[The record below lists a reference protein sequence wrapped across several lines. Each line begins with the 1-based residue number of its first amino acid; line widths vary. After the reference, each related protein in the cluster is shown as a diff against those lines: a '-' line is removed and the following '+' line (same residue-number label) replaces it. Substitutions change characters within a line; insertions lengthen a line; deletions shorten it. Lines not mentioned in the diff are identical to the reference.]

1 VADIVADTDAVADTV
16 APSAAAVVDMVASSS
31 AAAAAADVVASSAA
45 VADSVTS
52 SAAVVADTVASPAA
66 ADMDRVDIH
75 SVLMETETEEMMA
88 QSQVLEPEVVEG
100 EHRIRR
106 EDTEVVEEVGASS
119 YSPLAWHY
127 EMIVDVDVEKSLV
140 ELSWHV
146 HSCEGSHDLWS
157 HSNPQRLR
165 TQRLCYLTPLQMMT
179 LSTASGILTYSSKF
193 S

>member
-127 EMIVDVDVEKSLV
+127 EMIVDVDVE
-140 ELSWHV
+140 
-146 HSCEGSHDLWS
+146 
-157 HSNPQRLR
+157 
-165 TQRLCYLTPLQMMT
+165 
-179 LSTASGILTYSSKF
+179 
-193 S
+193 